1 MCRKAKVH
9 VSVNELSPQPLLYF
23 HLNHFDAAYVNSI
36 SIADILS
43 EPPTTSL
50 WSSMSGAI
58 ISSNMPSTTVGYY
71 ADAAAAEFASADFS
85 SLASEPVVE
94 LDSPVLRSSWT
105 SLTY

>member
-1 MCRKAKVH
+1 M
-9 VSVNELSPQPLLYF
+9 
-23 HLNHFDAAYVNSI
+23 NSI

-58 ISSNMPSTTVGYY
+58 ISSNMPSTTVGCY